1 MSENNQQNKIV
12 VLPKD
17 RESLYQL
24 VWTVP
29 AEEIALR
36 FGVTVEYLSR
46 QCREL
51 QVPRPMAGY
60 WKAVTKGT
68 PPKRPELPLLRINK
82 VTSPCGQDEATPHLI
97 NIKTEQEN
105 TLIKTTNNKEIKNTL
120 IKGNQYRLLN
130 EIKSYFSSSPKTK
143 DGYYKPTKKKLLD
156 LTVSDTGFDS
166 ALIFLTKFF
175 KALECQGYHA
185 LLSERSR
192 HLRRIDLDI
201 NEDPRTGRVRW
212 EKLWNPYSPSLI
224 CIKDI
229 YVGFSLAEM
238 TEYVPAKE
246 VNGRYIRDERMINWT
261 KGKNASAFGYVS
273 KYTIPTGRFL
283 LQLYSP
289 YDSTD
294 WVEQFRQTKHC
305 GLISQIPKIIETL
318 NKATVKINEQLEEE
332 KRQAEKRRIKWEIE
346 RVEYEKREWI
356 HKVEEAH
363 KKSQSELQSIM
374 IQWIE
379 DKRIEQFFQE
389 AEFDALN
396 LSNEQKE
403 LVQERIKLARQF
415 LSGDSAIQRLINWK
429 TPQERLPED

>member
-1 MSENNQQNKIV
+1 
-12 VLPKD
+12 
-17 RESLYQL
+17 
-24 VWTVP
+24 
-29 AEEIALR
+29 
-36 FGVTVEYLSR
+36 
-46 QCREL
+46 
-51 QVPRPMAGY
+51 
-60 WKAVTKGT
+60 
-68 PPKRPELPLLRINK
+68 
-82 VTSPCGQDEATPHLI
+82 
-97 NIKTEQEN
+97 
-105 TLIKTTNNKEIKNTL
+105 
-120 IKGNQYRLLN
+120 
-130 EIKSYFSSSPKTK
+130 
-143 DGYYKPTKKKLLD
+143 
-156 LTVSDTGFDS
+156 
-166 ALIFLTKFF
+166 
-175 KALECQGYHA
+175 
-185 LLSERSR
+185 
-192 HLRRIDLDI
+192 
-201 NEDPRTGRVRW
+201 
-212 EKLWNPYSPSLI
+212 
-224 CIKDI
+224 
-229 YVGFSLAEM
+229 
-238 TEYVPAKE
+238 
-246 VNGRYIRDERMINWT
+246 MINWT
-261 KGKNASAFGYVS
+261 KGKNASSFGYIS
-273 KYTIPTGRFL
+273 KHTIPTGRFL

-332 KRQAEKRRIKWEIE
+332 KRQAEKRRIMREIE

-356 HKVEEAH
+356 RKVEEAH